1 MNGTTAPPIQHLDF
15 SMASSEDDEDLKR
28 AIALSLQ
35 DPNAKGAGATELN
48 AINLDDDS
56 ETETRPAREAIHAD
70 VCKESSAPNA
80 GIGFLGLDRKQM
92 EQERL
97 GRKRKAPSI
106 SPPPARK
113 IARGKLDLGPVLAKE
128 TTEPSLQSTTVNHG
142 PLGAKAEGP
151 FFPFG
156 TVKKTWA
163 FGHERKADDIKLE
176 EVLQKDTLNLAVL
189 SSFQWDIDWLLAK
202 MDIKSTHITLI
213 MQAKDQAT
221 QQQYRRETAMMPNL
235 RLCFP
240 SMEGQISCMHSKLM
254 LLSHPNHLRV
264 AVPTANLVSYDWGE
278 TGIVREFRFEAQ
290 SLCSF

>member
-1 MNGTTAPPIQHLDF
+1 MV
-15 SMASSEDDEDLKR
+15 SSEDDEDLKR
-28 AIALSLQ
+28 AIVLSLHDQ
-35 DPNAKGAGATELN
+35 NSNGPGQSVLD
-48 AINLDDDS
+48 AISLDDDS
-56 ETETRPAREAIHAD
+56 ETENGPARAATHAEVSND
-70 VCKESSAPNA
+70 YLPARTGLGV
-80 GIGFLGLDRKQM
+80 LGLDRKQM

-113 IARGKLDLGPVLAKE
+113 IASGKSGIAPVQAKE
-128 TTEPSLQSTTVNHG
+128 TTKMSLQSSTVIQG
-142 PLGAKAEGP
+142 TLGAKVEGSS
-151 FFPFG
+151 FPLG

-163 FGHERKADDIKLE
+163 FGHQRKADDIKLE
-176 EVLQKDTLNLAVL
+176 EVLEKNTLNLAVL

-202 MDIKSTHITLI
+202 MDINRTHITLI
-213 MQAKDQAT
+213 MQAKDLAT

-264 AVPTANLVSYDWGE
+264 VVPTANLVPYDWGE
-278 TGIVREFRFEAQ
+278 TGIVRAF
-290 SLCSF
+290 

>member
-1 MNGTTAPPIQHLDF
+1 
-15 SMASSEDDEDLKR
+15 MASPEDDEDLER

-35 DPNAKGAGATELN
+35 DTNPKGAGQTVLN
-48 AINLDDDS
+48 AISLDDDS
-56 ETETRPAREAIHAD
+56 ETEDRPARAAIYAE
-70 VCKESSAPNA
+70 VSNESSAPRTGL
-80 GIGFLGLDRKQM
+80 GILGLDRKQM

-113 IARGKLDLGPVLAKE
+113 LARVKSAVAPVLAKK
-128 TTEPSLQSTTVNHG
+128 TTKTSLQSATVNCSPSGANVEG
-142 PLGAKAEGP
+142 PL
-151 FFPFG
+151 FPLG

-163 FGHERKADDIKLE
+163 FGHQRKADDIKIE

-221 QQQYRRETAMMPNL
+221 QQQYRRETTTMPNI

-278 TGIVREFRFEAQ
+278 TGIVRAFQLEVQ
-290 SLCSF
+290 SDCSS